1 LGKDALTVASQVL
14 TRVAAYAFDPAAL
27 VEAEHVV
34 AYSVEISM
42 VAIMVAR
49 PQCAYQRAL
58 CGLRGL
64 LARRAARQIQPLS
77 ALARS
82 SRAYLSAR
90 QSHRT
95 ILTDTLK
102 SFTPISR
109 PHAASERLVLISTYR
124 IISEARW
131 QNRGESRAENNPVSH
146 ERGTDR

>member
-1 LGKDALTVASQVL
+1 MGKDALTVVSKVL

-64 LARRAARQIQPLS
+64 LAARGREAAR
-77 ALARS
+77 
-82 SRAYLSAR
+82 
-90 QSHRT
+90 
-95 ILTDTLK
+95 
-102 SFTPISR
+102 
-109 PHAASERLVLISTYR
+109 
-124 IISEARW
+124 
-131 QNRGESRAENNPVSH
+131 
-146 ERGTDR
+146 

>member
-1 LGKDALTVASQVL
+1 MGKDALTVVSKVL

-64 LARRAARQIQPLS
+64 LARAAASAARQIQPNPSPLS
-77 ALARS
+77 PALRARIYP
-82 SRAYLSAR
+82 RVN
-90 QSHRT
+90 
-95 ILTDTLK
+95 LTAPF
-102 SFTPISR
+102 SPTP
-109 PHAASERLVLISTYR
+109 
-124 IISEARW
+124 
-131 QNRGESRAENNPVSH
+131 
-146 ERGTDR
+146 

>member
-1 LGKDALTVASQVL
+1 MGKDALTVVSKVL

-27 VEAEHVV
+27 VEAEHVA

-58 CGLRGL
+58 CGLRGRK
-64 LARRAARQIQPLS
+64 AIQPLS

-90 QSHRT
+90 QSHRI

-109 PHAASERLVLISTYR
+109 PHAASERLVSIQLS
-124 IISEARW
+124 
-131 QNRGESRAENNPVSH
+131 
-146 ERGTDR
+146 

>member
-1 LGKDALTVASQVL
+1 MGKDALTVVSKVL

-34 AYSVEISM
+34 AYSVEISR

-64 LARRAARQIQPLS
+64 CAASLRAAARQIQPLS

-90 QSHRT
+90 QSHRI

-109 PHAASERLVLISTYR
+109 PHAASERLVLNIDLSY
-124 IISEARW
+124 
-131 QNRGESRAENNPVSH
+131 NF
-146 ERGTDR
+146 RGTLAEPRRIKGGEYPGEP

>member
-34 AYSVEISM
+34 AYRVEISM

-49 PQCAYQRAL
+49 SNVAYQRAL
-58 CGLRGL
+58 CGLRGRK
-64 LARRAARQIQPLS
+64 AIQPLS

-109 PHAASERLVLISTYR
+109 PHAASERLDLISTYR
-124 IISEARW
+124 RISEARW

>member
-1 LGKDALTVASQVL
+1 MGKDALTVVSKVL

-64 LARRAARQIQPLS
+64 CAASLRAAARQIYNPSPLS
-77 ALARS
+77 PALRARIYP
-82 SRAYLSAR
+82 RVN
-90 QSHRT
+90 
-95 ILTDTLK
+95 LTA
-102 SFTPISR
+102 SFSPTP
-109 PHAASERLVLISTYR
+109 
-124 IISEARW
+124 
-131 QNRGESRAENNPVSH
+131 
-146 ERGTDR
+146 